1 MFQRGDDVKQC
12 SVLVVNCVGGEIA
25 AVPALERRGFRV
37 VQTDEWPADSVV
49 VEYEVIVVVVRQLA
63 SICIVAARMRAK
75 PRFGRRVLIGI
86 SLTSPSTQ
94 DRRNAIV
101 SGFDDIVPES
111 RDSRIL
117 IARILRRLRVN
128 PEHRCYLPDL
138 KRSAA

>member
-1 MFQRGDDVKQC
+1 
-12 SVLVVNCVGGEIA
+12 VNCVGGEIA
-25 AVPALERRGFRV
+25 LVQALEDRGFRV

-49 VEYEVIVVVVRQLA
+49 VEYEVIVVVVRLLVSVCQ
-63 SICIVAARMRAK
+63 VAARMRVK
-75 PRFGRRVLIGI
+75 PRFGHRVLIGI

-94 DRRNAIV
+94 ERRNAIA

-117 IARILRRLRVN
+117 IARILRLLRAR